1 MLFASATMRL
11 RPTFGLPSP
20 TAIESFTAMVLI
32 EWASA
37 SWSAMVLLSP
47 AAKFFGAQWPQAAPP
62 PLTTV
67 LGVYFPVSNAV
78 R

>member
-1 MLFASATMRL
+1 MPSFFIVSSTFS
-11 RPTFGLPSP
+11 RPTSSETL
-20 TAIESFTAMVLI
+20 TAIVLI

-67 LGVYFPVSNAV
+67 FGVYFPFSNAV